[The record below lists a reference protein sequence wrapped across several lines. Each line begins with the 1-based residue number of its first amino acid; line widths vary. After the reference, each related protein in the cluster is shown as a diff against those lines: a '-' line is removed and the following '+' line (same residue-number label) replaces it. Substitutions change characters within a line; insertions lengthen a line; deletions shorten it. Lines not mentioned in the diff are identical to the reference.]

1 VIEAL
6 GYAAAR
12 NVDVINLSLGSLV
25 PTQAEADQVFAVLDE
40 HPKLVIVASSG
51 NENTDGSGYPA
62 AIPGVLSVGSSNLE
76 GNRSVYSNYG
86 RRLDVMAPGGDTSLR
101 KSGGILTTGGTFI
114 SSLWDG
120 IEVPKLAWGPAFDPT
135 GKYVQVQGTSFSSP
149 TVAGVVALMK
159 GEDPDRK
166 LTREQTLGIIRGTA
180 SYQPLKITQKDQNHY
195 RLQVGVP
202 STPIPMFGLPVS
214 KPGIERPGEV
224 LPIEEYYFGKGLV
237 NAEAAVNGVKQQ
249 VASSPS
255 SK

>member
-1 VIEAL
+1 
-6 GYAAAR
+6 
-12 NVDVINLSLGSLV
+12 
-25 PTQAEADQVFAVLDE
+25 
-40 HPKLVIVASSG
+40 
-51 NENTDGSGYPA
+51 
-62 AIPGVLSVGSSNLE
+62 VGSSNLE